1 MVSVSDSVSFR
12 FFSESRIQYR
22 IRLDM
27 GMIPD
32 SDSSTQ
38 KLVSP
43 TSGKLDLGNRVVNAT
58 PFFAGKFV
66 HHDTRKPVETS
77 SSIDQ
82 HQQQHGFMNGSSST
96 SSAAIPVQTL
106 SNEALKVQ
114 CPFCQDM
121 FAARYGFFQHLCDR
135 HFKDTL
141 ASQVEICDNSCNC
154 VNL

>member
-43 TSGKLDLGNRVVNAT
+43 TSGLQLFNESIFDKEMLPLLSSMAFCHSGGAPEDNRWQH
-58 PFFAGKFV
+58 FFA
-66 HHDTRKPVETS
+66 TT
-77 SSIDQ
+77 
-82 HQQQHGFMNGSSST
+82 
-96 SSAAIPVQTL
+96 
-106 SNEALKVQ
+106 
-114 CPFCQDM
+114 
-121 FAARYGFFQHLCDR
+121 
-135 HFKDTL
+135 
-141 ASQVEICDNSCNC
+141 
-154 VNL
+154 